1 MGQEM
6 LVVFCFE
13 SRLAVAMYCVV
24 LIVYDWSEIC
34 GRGFG
39 YAMPHEIITAQVN
52 QNNIDNISHQ
62 TTTTHTQ
69 INQSPHNIN
78 KILEYQRW
86 YSWLIIA

>member
-1 MGQEM
+1 LLFALSQDW
-6 LVVFCFE
+6 LSQCIASFF
-13 SRLAVAMYCVV
+13 LF
-24 LIVYDWSEIC
+24 VYDWSEIC

-69 INQSPHNIN
+69 ITNRPTTSTKFWSIN
-78 KILEYQRW
+78 VGIHG
-86 YSWLIIA
+86 